1 MGISPLRVN
10 NNFPPV
16 TLLLNTEN
24 VNPKIPVM
32 IVKEI
37 VFELL
42 IAAHLIL
49 FIHSR
54 KKIKV

>member
-1 MGISPLRVN
+1 MPQLN
-10 NNFPPV
+10 NNF
-16 TLLLNTEN
+16 LRIAFILYTEN
-24 VNPKIPVM
+24 VNPKNPLTM

-54 KKIKV
+54 RKIKI